1 MICWLCVRAVG
12 QEPIYQEM
20 FRLRG
25 MDYPN
30 ETVQRTRYF
39 GVLTNGIVYDWLA
52 RGVLEELK
60 KANPKDFAETPWKCV
75 NRNDEAPTRATPTRD
90 E

>member
-12 QEPIYQEM
+12 QAPIYQEM

-39 GVLTNGIVYDWLA
+39 GVLTVDIVYDRLA
-52 RGVLEELK
+52 PGVLEELK
-60 KANPKDFAETPWKCV
+60 KAHPKALPRPWKCV
-75 NRNDEAPTRATPTRD
+75 NRNDEAANQGNPDAG
-90 E
+90 